1 MSVAPKYR
9 GMIRV
14 DKTALNPSS
23 GEITRQRIPR
33 PLSPSL
39 RTHAHPAA
47 TVTPSH
53 PCSTWGFHEFR
64 TSPAGGT
71 SKLRLGPMG
80 EAVEA
85 VLSISTE
92 NFIQVPNSDRDWKEV
107 RKRS

>member
-47 TVTPSH
+47 TVTRSH
-53 PCSTWGFHEFR
+53 PCSTWGFHDFR
-64 TSPAGGT
+64 ALKT
-71 SKLRLGPMG
+71 LRLGPMG

>member
-39 RTHAHPAA
+39 RTHAHPVRGAFTNCRA
-47 TVTPSH
+47 
-53 PCSTWGFHEFR
+53 
-64 TSPAGGT
+64 